1 MLSILSHELLAGVLK
16 SLSNPKQLQV
26 QPVSSGTSFLSQP
39 VNTCSLNLARSTF
52 FCSMVEP
59 WLFKS
64 TIKPAK
70 YSASHDFCPSV
81 LRNFYTSEVCVVLVP
96 LAAGG

>member
-1 MLSILSHELLAGVLK
+1 MTSRFATIQLLSILSHELLAGVFK

-26 QPVSSGTSFLSQP
+26 QPVNSGTSFLSQP
-39 VNTCSLNLARSTF
+39 VNTYSLNLARSTF

-64 TIKPAK
+64 RIKPNTAQ
-70 YSASHDFCPSV
+70 AMISV
-81 LRNFYTSEVCVVLVP
+81 LRF
-96 LAAGG
+96 